1 MKHRLTVLTA
11 VAAVALSGGCGILE
25 SATAGPT
32 AAPTTAPGATVP
44 SPTGSADSGLGSV
57 KDAGD
62 IPDPCTLLGEAE
74 VRSLTGRNV
83 TRVDED
89 GGDAGD
95 ITRFCQWQQDGGQL
109 AVFLSRTTPADFQ
122 VTVAEAEA
130 VDGVGEDAFRHSGHL
145 YVLQGTVQVDV
156 YARGGSEA
164 QNLADAKQIAE
175 VLRTRI

>member
-1 MKHRLTVLTA
+1 MKHRLAVLTA

-32 AAPTTAPGATVP
+32 APATAPSAKAPSPTAKMP
-44 SPTGSADSGLGSV
+44 SPTGSAGSGLGSV
-57 KDAGD
+57 KDAG
-62 IPDPCTLLGEAE
+62 E
-74 VRSLTGRNV
+74 
-83 TRVDED
+83 
-89 GGDAGD
+89 

-145 YVLQGTVQVDV
+145 YVLHGTVQVDV